1 MAARARKAEGAAH
14 RLAERLELPKDVF
27 FDLPRVVLIG
37 NLQVSVE
44 NHRGLLSYD
53 GKTLALALQS
63 GRLVVRGQ
71 DLVVGFVGSSEMT
84 VTGKLEAVEFHSDDS
99 APAAGPDSG

>member
-1 MAARARKAEGAAH
+1 MAARPRKLEGAAH

-53 GKTLALALQS
+53 GKTLSLALQT

-71 DLVVGFVGSSEMT
+71 DLVVGFVGSSELT
-84 VTGKLEAVEFHSDDS
+84 VTGRLEAVEFASGDGVSGID
-99 APAAGPDSG
+99 PGPV

>member
-1 MAARARKAEGAAH
+1 MAAKARGLSGAAH
-14 RLAERLELPKDVF
+14 RLAEGLELPKDVF

-53 GKTLALALQS
+53 GQTLTLGLQS
-63 GRLVVRGQ
+63 GRLIVCGQ
-71 DLVVGFVGSSEMT
+71 DLVVGFIGSSELT
-84 VTGKLEAVEFHSDDS
+84 VTGRVQTLRFELADG
-99 APAAGPDSG
+99 AAGPKLAPD